1 MEDSR
6 IFITNGNES
15 IGLSER
21 EKQILQTIIHMYL
34 LNAVPVGS
42 RSLSKYLQRDLKLSP
57 ATIRNVMADLE
68 ERQLITHPHT
78 SAGRVPTDKGYRI
91 YVDSLMSIEE
101 LTENELKDITLQ
113 LTDTRSESILKHAS
127 KLLGMISKYLSI
139 IEIPNIED
147 LIVEKIEII
156 PLYGNRI
163 IVVIALNSNI
173 IRTVTLET
181 DFEVDVR
188 IIHEISSFINERTCN
203 KKLSF
208 LRQNFSGIMEDYS
221 GKEAPLIRLFIES
234 VDKLFESSKTSD
246 RIHISGTHNLLT
258 YPEFEDLGRV
268 RGVVELIENEDIII
282 HLLDNKE
289 YNQDGIKVL
298 IGKELNNELLEDYSL
313 IVSNYEVGAASGSI
327 GLIGPKR
334 MNYSK
339 MVSLVKHFSN
349 MIPKFIS

>member
-1 MEDSR
+1 MEDNR
-6 IFITNGNES
+6 ILISNGNDT

-91 YVDSLMSIEE
+91 YVDSLMNIEE
-101 LTENELKDITLQ
+101 LSENELKDITLQ
-113 LTDTRSESILKHAS
+113 FSDTKAESVLKQAS

-139 IEIPNIED
+139 IEIPNIDD

-156 PLYGNRI
+156 SLYGNRI
-163 IVVIALNSNI
+163 LVVIALNSNI
-173 IRTVTLET
+173 IRTVTLEA
-181 DFEVDVR
+181 DFEIDMK
-188 IIHEISSFINERTCN
+188 ILQEISSFINERTSSR
-203 KKLSF
+203 KLSY

-221 GKEAPLIRLFIES
+221 GKDAPLIRLFIDS
-234 VDKLFESSKTSD
+234 VDKLFENSKTTD
-246 RIHISGTHNLLT
+246 RIHISGTQNLLS

-268 RGVVELIENEDIII
+268 KGVVELIENEDIII

-289 YNQDGIKVL
+289 NARDGIKVL
-298 IGKELNNELLEDYSL
+298 IGRELNNELLEDYSL
-313 IVSNYEVGAASGSI
+313 IVSNYEVGPACGSI

-339 MVSLVKHFSN
+339 MVSLVKYFSSL
-349 MIPKFIS
+349 IPKYIS

>member
-1 MEDSR
+1 MDDSR
-6 IFITNGNES
+6 IILTNKET

-21 EKQILQTIIHMYL
+21 EKQILQTIIHLYL

-91 YVDSLMSIEE
+91 YVDSMMSIEE
-101 LTENELKDITLQ
+101 LSENELKDITLQ
-113 LTDTRSESILKHAS
+113 FTDNRAESVLKHAS

-139 IEIPNIED
+139 IEIPNLAD
-147 LIVEKIEII
+147 LTLEKIEII
-156 PLYGNRI
+156 SLYGNRI
-163 IVVIALNSNI
+163 LVVVALNSNI

-181 DFEVDVR
+181 DFEIDLK
-188 IIHEISSFINERTCN
+188 IIQEINSYINERTSG
-203 KKLSF
+203 KKLSY
-208 LRQNFSGIMEDYS
+208 LRLNFSGIMEDYA
-221 GKEAPLIRLFIES
+221 GKEAPLIRLFIDS
-234 VDKLFESSKTSD
+234 VDKLFETSKNTD

-282 HLLDNKE
+282 HLLDSKEFNKE
-289 YNQDGIKVL
+289 GIKVM
-298 IGKELNNELLEDYSL
+298 IGRELDNELLEDYSL
-313 IVSNYEVGAASGSI
+313 IVSNYEVGSASGAI

-339 MVSLVKHFSN
+339 MVSLVKHFSTL
-349 MIPKFIS
+349 IPKFIS